1 MAVALLLLGGCAN
14 LPQGTPERWAA
25 GAVVEAD
32 NLAAPALW
40 AAARAALARGDADTA
55 RTAAQRLV
63 LLDPRSARAHLLLG
77 TAHHLAGDPASLD
90 QALTG
95 YGAARQLGGD
105 EFWAPLLAGLAA
117 MDRNESDQALEHFA
131 AAALTDPDQAVAFEG
146 LAAAAYA
153 QGRLTLAEAA
163 AHRALQLQ
171 HDSAPAWHIATLC
184 AAGSGR
190 PEQVQAF
197 LRQPPAGVRESD
209 RAWLQRRSQN
219 LLRTADVDRAP
230 GGETALRAQAEAHAA
245 EGPPGGGSPSARP
258 GFEAANQITVDV
270 TLILA
275 EDRRTRAYGV
285 NLLDGLTSIFS
296 ASRAGSFSSTEG
308 QPFTG
313 STTITRAISLP
324 ALTYNLNIFNRG
336 SRNYEMLARPSL
348 TAHQGQESTFFVGEQ
363 LAIQVSGVNTSSLE
377 KLDVG
382 VTLKV
387 NPSEIRPDGAT
398 FRIAAE
404 RSFFS
409 DQGVGSFAQ
418 GVATFK
424 QSVEATADIRFGQTL
439 ILSGLTESVTDGA
452 DSRVPVLGDIPGPDM
467 LFSRQT
473 QVKRERSVLIL
484 VTPSQPQGLSRG
496 NSSGPALEKLLSLWD
511 RVLEPHSGLDALARR
526 LAQAPKFS
534 RAAQGDVQVRRLSD
548 PQLLGSLLAGLG
560 ATPGLPQ
567 P

>member
-1 MAVALLLLGGCAN
+1 MSLVHLE
-14 LPQGTPERWAA
+14 PQDRIGHWINGRLDP
-25 GAVVEAD
+25 G
-32 NLAAPALW
+32 
-40 AAARAALARGDADTA
+40 AAL
-55 RTAAQRLV
+55 RTAPV
-63 LLDPRSARAHLLLG
+63 FDP
-77 TAHHLAGDPASLD
+77 
-90 QALTG
+90 
-95 YGAARQLGGD
+95 
-105 EFWAPLLAGLAA
+105 
-117 MDRNESDQALEHFA
+117 
-131 AAALTDPDQAVAFEG
+131 
-146 LAAAAYA
+146 A
-153 QGRLTLAEAA
+153 QGRAVREVALAEAA
-163 AHRALQLQ
+163 AHRALRLQ
-171 HDSAPAWHIATLC
+171 QDSAPAWRMATLC
-184 AAGSGR
+184 AAGAGR

-197 LRQPPAGVRESD
+197 LRQPPAGARESD

-219 LLRTADVDRAP
+219 LLRTAGVDRSP
-230 GGETALRAQAEAHAA
+230 GGEPALQAQAQAQAQTAEASPG
-245 EGPPGGGSPSARP
+245 GPPPARP

-275 EDRRTRAYGV
+275 DDRRSRAYGV

-296 ASRAGSFSSTEG
+296 ASRAGSFSSAGG

-336 SRNYEMLARPSL
+336 SRYYEMLARPSL

-363 LAIQVSGVNTSSLE
+363 LAIQVSGVNTASLE

-398 FRIAAE
+398 FRIAAD

-424 QSVEATADIRFGQTL
+424 QSVAATADIRFGQTL

-452 DSRVPVLGDIPGPDM
+452 DSRVPLLGDIPGPDV

-484 VTPSQPQGLSRG
+484 VTPSRPQGLSRG

-511 RVLEPHSGLDALARR
+511 RVLEPQAGLEALARR

-548 PQLLGSLLAGLG
+548 PHLMGSLLAGLG

>member
-1 MAVALLLLGGCAN
+1 MAAAVLLLGGCAN
-14 LPQGTPERWAA
+14 LPPGTPERPAA
-25 GAVVEAD
+25 GAAAEAD
-32 NLAAPALW
+32 TLAAPALW
-40 AAARAALARGDADTA
+40 ATARAALARGDAEAA
-55 RTAAQRLV
+55 RSAAQRLV

-77 TAHHLAGDPASLD
+77 AAHHLAGDPASLD

-153 QGRLTLAEAA
+153 QGQLALAEAA
-163 AHRALQLQ
+163 AHRALRLQ
-171 HDSAPAWHIATLC
+171 QDSAPAWRMATLC
-184 AAGSGR
+184 AAGAGR

-197 LRQPPAGVRESD
+197 LRQPPAGARESD

-219 LLRTADVDRAP
+219 LLRTAGVDRAP
-230 GGETALRAQAEAHAA
+230 GGEPALHGQAQAQTAEA
-245 EGPPGGGSPSARP
+245 PPGSPAPARP

-275 EDRRTRAYGV
+275 DDRRSRAYGV

-296 ASRAGSFSSTEG
+296 AGRSGSFSSAGG

-336 SRNYEMLARPSL
+336 SRYYEMLARPSL

-363 LAIQVSGVNTSSLE
+363 LAIQVSGVNTASLE

-398 FRIAAE
+398 FRIAAD

-424 QSVEATADIRFGQTL
+424 QSVAATADIRFGQTL

-452 DSRVPVLGDIPGPDM
+452 DSRVPLLGDIPGPDM

-484 VTPSQPQGLSRG
+484 VTPSRPQGLSRG
-496 NSSGPALEKLLSLWD
+496 SSSGPALEKLLSLWD
-511 RVLEPHSGLDALARR
+511 RVLEPQAGLEALARR